1 MCIKYILQYTPFFY
15 TKNENS
21 TIYHMNSNYIED
33 INIEISQIEH
43 ELKKER
49 ENIDKQLPLHDWI
62 VLEELHQKIIRIEA
76 KLITLRYKRHLFE
89 K

>member
-1 MCIKYILQYTPFFY
+1 
-15 TKNENS
+15 
-21 TIYHMNSNYIED
+21 MNSNYIKD

-89 K
+89 NR

>member
-1 MCIKYILQYTPFFY
+1 MSK
-15 TKNENS
+15 
-21 TIYHMNSNYIED
+21 
-33 INIEISQIEH
+33 
-43 ELKKER
+43 KKER

-89 K
+89 NR